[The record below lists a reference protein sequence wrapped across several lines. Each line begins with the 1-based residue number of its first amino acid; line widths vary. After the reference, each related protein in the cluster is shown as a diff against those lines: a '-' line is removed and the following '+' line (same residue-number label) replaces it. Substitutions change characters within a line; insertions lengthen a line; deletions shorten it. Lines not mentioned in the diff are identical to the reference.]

1 MHNNYTEM
9 FPFMI
14 MFAKQAM
21 TIRRISA
28 AAVLIRVILFAATV
42 PDLAVDAVSLTA
54 NEEYRREYLRLQG
67 PQRASTHRGGRQ
79 HDGAGSSTRRTS
91 GTNASTPTSSD
102 NSDIELHQ
110 HYTATAVPDTCDA
123 CADDLCRRMRKCDR
137 RLAAHGLCSLSQAAV
152 CSLATAGVAV
162 LGVGAW
168 NVFKPVPPCRTYLY
182 LPGGLLEEAAASASE
197 KSLAVPATSS
207 TSRGAT
213 TGGPD
218 GVHQPVSTRGGRLLL
233 QVEEANRRLAD
244 REQVLD
250 EKQRRPRFLAAAMTE
265 HSGASPK
272 DTLTEIPGYRLFR
285 HFLEAGESSDSTVTR
300 KFNYPDIF
308 QSDVCSDLIIPQNA
322 AEYQDGVAMPAY
334 VKCDPRNLD
343 ECLIPSGKFS

>member
-1 MHNNYTEM
+1 M

-21 TIRRISA
+21 TMRRISA

-42 PDLAVDAVSLTA
+42 PDLGVDAVSLTA

-67 PQRASTHRGGRQ
+67 PQRASAHRGGRQ
-79 HDGAGSSTRRTS
+79 HNSAGSSTRRSS

-102 NSDIELHQ
+102 SDIELRQ
-110 HYTATAVPDTCDA
+110 HYTAGAAPDTCDA

-152 CSLATAGVAV
+152 CSLATAGAAV
-162 LGVGAW
+162 LGIGAW
-168 NVFKPVPPCRTYLY
+168 NMFRPVPPCRTYLY
-182 LPGGLLEEAAASASE
+182 VPGGLLEESAASASGN
-197 KSLAVPATSS
+197 SLEFPGTSS

-218 GVHQPVSTRGGRLLL
+218 GVHQPVSRGGRLLL

-244 REQVLD
+244 YREVLD

-272 DTLTEIPGYRLFR
+272 DTLTEIPGHRLFK
-285 HFLEAGESSDSTVTR
+285 HLLDAGESSDSTVTK

-308 QSDVCSDLIIPQNA
+308 QSDVCSDLIIPQNAA

-343 ECLIPSGKFS
+343 ECLIRSGKFS